1 MVADL
6 ASASSAPVSGM
17 RLLQA
22 AWSVSLPCQMNTA
35 DCHTAVSAVTAVQL
49 IEVLTRA
56 SVWEWGRWGEHLLMI
71 KNKYAELTDAYMDFN
86 NRLRLC
92 F

>member
-1 MVADL
+1 MIIGSSYKPPPTFYVIEQARWL
-6 ASASSAPVSGM
+6 LTLPSSSSAPVSGM

-22 AWSVSLPCQMNTA
+22 AWSVSLPRQMNAA

-56 SVWEWGRWGEHLLMI
+56 SVWEWGA
-71 KNKYAELTDAYMDFN
+71 KTSVDD
-86 NRLRLC
+86 
-92 F
+92 